1 MPMTPHDEANDERP
15 AWGLRDEA
23 FDDRLRELNP
33 PPPGRGPAKLTDLR
47 AGAFKNTRM
56 CQTENILR
64 TANSLAQCTLIVHD
78 VLVTMAGY
86 ELVRREAKHFDV
98 MTMMT
103 KWGYVREP
111 GNYEKDE
118 WIGFYAKRHQ
128 PKKILLNFDKLD
140 GHILARLVTGQRLVV
155 LVTAGSLA
163 STRSSTESKQLS
175 SVIGRISRWKKGSP
189 NDVFAIGLPRTE
201 RFRKLVADAREAE
214 GVRRLG
220 LLFLLVDR
228 GGGFSGMPE
237 IS

>member
-1 MPMTPHDEANDERP
+1 MTPHDDENDRRP
-15 AWGLRDEA
+15 ASGFREDA

-33 PPPGRGPAKLTDLR
+33 PRPGRGPAKLTDLPK
-47 AGAFKNTRM
+47 GAFKNTRM

-64 TANSLAQCTLIVHD
+64 QRTAWRSAPLVIHD

-118 WIGFYAKRHQ
+118 WIGFYAKRDQ
-128 PKKILLNFDKLD
+128 PRKILLNFDKLD
-140 GHILARLVTGQRLVV
+140 GHIIARLVTGQRLVV

-163 STRSSTESKQLS
+163 PTRSSTESKQLS
-175 SVIGRISRWKKGSP
+175 SVIGRISRWKKGAP
-189 NDVFAIGLPRTE
+189 NDLFAIGLPRTE
-201 RFRKLVADAREAE
+201 RFRKLVAEAREAE

-228 GGGFSGMPE
+228 GGGFSGLP
-237 IS
+237 S